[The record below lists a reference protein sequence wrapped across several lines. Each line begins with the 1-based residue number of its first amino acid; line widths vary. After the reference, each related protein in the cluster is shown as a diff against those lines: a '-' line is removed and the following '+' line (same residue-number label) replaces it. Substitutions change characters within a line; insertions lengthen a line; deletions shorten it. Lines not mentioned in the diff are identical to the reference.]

1 MSELTTAPE
10 EKSGHVSGF
19 VSILGRPNAGKST
32 LMNALIGTKL
42 SIVADKPQ
50 TTRNI
55 VQGVLTTPRGQVVF
69 LDTPGILDPK
79 NLLHRR
85 MTDKIRTALEG
96 RDLLLFLADAS
107 RAFAQEDDQ
116 ALAYITDVKTP
127 ALLLLNKVDR
137 LANREEILPVI
148 EAYRTKRN
156 FEQVLPISA
165 LNGEGMYLLRES
177 ILKHLP
183 EGPAYFPEDYLTDQP
198 ERFLAAELI
207 REQILLLT
215 HKEVPH
221 SIAVMVDKW
230 EESARKDG
238 VALTRIMATIH
249 VERPGHKGIVIG
261 EKGAMLKEIG
271 THARIEIEKLLDRK
285 VFLELFVKVSE
296 GWREHSQFLNDLDQ
310 TAVSQR
316 E

>member
-1 MSELTTAPE
+1 MSEPA
-10 EKSGHVSGF
+10 KGGRHVSGF

-50 TTRNI
+50 TTRNV

-85 MTDKIRTALEG
+85 MTDKIRAALDG
-96 RDLLLFLADAS
+96 RDLLLYLTDAS
-107 RAFAQEDDQ
+107 RAFAPEDDQ
-116 ALAYITDVKTP
+116 ALAYLKDLKTP
-127 ALLLLNKVDR
+127 VILVLNKTDR
-137 LANREEILPVI
+137 VQNKAEILPLI
-148 EAYRTKRN
+148 ETYRSKHEFT
-156 FEQVLPISA
+156 EILPISA
-165 LNGEGMYLLRES
+165 LKGDGMYTLRES

-221 SIAVMVDKW
+221 SIAVMIDKW
-230 EESARKDG
+230 EDGERKDG
-238 VALTRIMATIH
+238 VAIARIMATIH
-249 VERPGHKGIVIG
+249 VERPGHKGIIIG
-261 EKGAMLKEIG
+261 EKGGMLKEIG
-271 THARIEIEKLLDRK
+271 TQARLEIEKLLDRK

-296 GWREHSQFLNDLDQ
+296 GWREHSQFLNELDQ

>member
-1 MSELTTAPE
+1 MSEPA
-10 EKSGHVSGF
+10 EKSGRHVSGF

-32 LMNALIGTKL
+32 LMNGLIGTKL

-85 MTDKIRTALEG
+85 MTEKIRTALEG
-96 RDLLLFLADAS
+96 RDLLLYLVDAS
-107 RAFAQEDDQ
+107 RSFIPEDDQ
-116 ALAYITDVKTP
+116 ALAYIADIKTP
-127 ALLLLNKVDR
+127 TLLLLNKVDR
-137 LANREEILPVI
+137 LSNKAEMLPLMETYRGKRTFDEI
-148 EAYRTKRN
+148 
-156 FEQVLPISA
+156 LPISA
-165 LNGEGMYLLRES
+165 LKGEGMYTLREA

-221 SIAVMVDKW
+221 SIAVMIDKW
-230 EESARKDG
+230 EDGERKDG
-238 VALTRIMATIH
+238 VAITRIMATIH
-249 VERPGHKGIVIG
+249 VERPGHKGIIIG
-261 EKGAMLKEIG
+261 EKGGMLKEIG
-271 THARIEIEKLLDRK
+271 TQARLSIEKLLDRK

-296 GWREHSQFLNDLDQ
+296 GWREHSQFLNELDQ